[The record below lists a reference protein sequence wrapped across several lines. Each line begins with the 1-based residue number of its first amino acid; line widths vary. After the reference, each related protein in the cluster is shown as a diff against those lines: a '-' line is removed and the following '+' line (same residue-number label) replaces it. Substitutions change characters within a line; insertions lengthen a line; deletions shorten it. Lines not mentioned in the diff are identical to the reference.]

1 MSAERSVV
9 AISKRPDR
17 TASVYPIASP
27 LRARNLDFIK
37 KQTWTMC
44 GGSGTYQ
51 PMKLGIQLPQISAGA
66 PDQMGNGG
74 GEEIARGAIRAEQ
87 TGYHSLWVS
96 DHLLVPETGGTLP
109 AIEIMDPIPTLA
121 YAAALTRTIRLATS
135 VLVVPY
141 RNPIHLAKEL
151 ATLDRLCNGRL
162 VVGAA
167 SGWLEA
173 EFHAL
178 GVSYEKRGL
187 ITDEAIRLWR
197 ELWSNPTPN
206 FRGEFT
212 NLSGMH
218 FGPRPAAG
226 KIPIIIGGLSKRA
239 CRRAVELGDGWHGS
253 RMKPEEVAT
262 RIGWIKEIAARQG
275 RSLDG
280 FSFSHRVY
288 MGFAE
293 RWTETGGYVQGIM
306 APPRELADYLNKYD
320 ALGIEEILV
329 TPIGL
334 DRGLEKF
341 LDRFD
346 AEVKRHVNI
355 R

>member
-1 MSAERSVV
+1 M
-9 AISKRPDR
+9 
-17 TASVYPIASP
+17 
-27 LRARNLDFIK
+27 
-37 KQTWTMC
+37 
-44 GGSGTYQ
+44 
-51 PMKLGIQLPQISAGA
+51 
-66 PDQMGNGG
+66 GG
-74 GEEIARGAIRAEQ
+74 GTAEEIARVATRAEQ
-87 TGYHSLWVS
+87 TGYSSLWVS
-96 DHLLVPETGGTLP
+96 DHLLVPETGGTIP

-121 YAAALTRTIRLATS
+121 YAAAITKTIRLATS

-141 RNPIHLAKEL
+141 RNPIHIAKEL

-173 EFHAL
+173 EFDAL
-178 GVSYEKRGL
+178 GASFAKRGPF
-187 ITDEAIRLWR
+187 TDEAIRLWR
-197 ELWSNPTPN
+197 ELWSNPTPR
-206 FRGEFT
+206 FDGEFT
-212 NLSGMH
+212 KLAGTMH

-226 KIPIIIGGLSKRA
+226 KIPIVIGGLSKRA
-239 CRRAVELGDGWHGS
+239 CRRAIELGDGWHGS
-253 RMKPEEVAT
+253 RMKPDEIAM
-262 RIGWIKEIAARQG
+262 RLGWLKEIAARKG

-280 FSFSHRVY
+280 FAVSHRVY
-288 MGFAE
+288 IGFAE

-306 APPRELADYLNKYD
+306 APPRELADYLMRYD

-329 TPIGL
+329 TPIGA

-355 R
+355 H